1 VLSAA
6 DIAKQFIEMESS
18 LKQAV
23 AAAAERGSQMLT
35 EIQYLQD
42 EAKMTKELYNAAAGA
57 KEAVAKECSGPVS

>member
-18 LKQAV
+18 MKQAV
-23 AAAAERGSQMLT
+23 AAAAERESQMLT

-42 EAKMTKELYNAAAGA
+42 EAKRRKSCTMQQLEQRRQ
-57 KEAVAKECSGPVS
+57 

>member
-42 EAKMTKELYNAAAGA
+42 EAKKTKELYNAAAGA